1 MKTLLRIGSVAAA
14 LAGGLRLI
22 AQVLP
27 YTPDNPGLA
36 ALYAM
41 IDIGFLLALVALVA
55 GLAGRIALPGLVLL
69 LAATVGAASI
79 IGPDRVVF
87 GVDFYLA
94 GSALFALALAAATPW
109 LARLTAFRLPGR
121 LFAAAGAFALIAGAW
136 PASPSFIVAGLAL
149 AAGFLLLAP
158 ALWRE
163 AARCS
168 T

>member
-1 MKTLLRIGSVAAA
+1 MKMLLRIGAAAAA
-14 LAGGLRLI
+14 LAGGLRLV

-27 YTPDNPGLA
+27 YTPDNPGLE

-55 GLAGRIALPGLVLL
+55 GVAGRIASPGLALL

-79 IGPDRVVF
+79 VGPDRIVF

-94 GSALFALALAAATPW
+94 GSGLFALALAAATPW
-109 LARLTAFRLPGR
+109 LTRVSAFRLPGGF
-121 LFAAAGAFALIAGAW
+121 FAAAGALALVAGVW
-136 PASPSFIVAGLAL
+136 PAGPGFIAAGLAL